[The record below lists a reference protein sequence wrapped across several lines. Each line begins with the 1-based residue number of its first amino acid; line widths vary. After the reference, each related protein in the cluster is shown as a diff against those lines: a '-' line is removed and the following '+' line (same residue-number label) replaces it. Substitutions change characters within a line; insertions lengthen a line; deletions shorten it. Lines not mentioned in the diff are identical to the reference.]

1 MSRGRSLGEYAQS
14 GPRSRD
20 LDHPPRSSISLP
32 VPGDGGQ
39 SAYPIGRASRGS
51 LRLRARRVSNL
62 RKGEVRVLGLELDVH
77 LPPLR
82 IFLAGSVPSL
92 LTNQA
97 KRIHPERHL
106 CRSYARNAAAN
117 LTNQTDHDREGE
129 EEEEEERDPGS
140 TTVRDRSLASN
151 ATTDPVAATR
161 DRVRSRLHVHDT
173 RRGAQPLEGRRAA
186 VRGFEPGEG
195 DALLGNLASRRG
207 CDLSSFGYSGPRGN
221 GRNEAFR
228 GVQGPNVLER
238 F

>member
-1 MSRGRSLGEYAQS
+1 M
-14 GPRSRD
+14 
-20 LDHPPRSSISLP
+20 
-32 VPGDGGQ
+32 
-39 SAYPIGRASRGS
+39 
-51 LRLRARRVSNL
+51 
-62 RKGEVRVLGLELDVH
+62 
-77 LPPLR
+77 
-82 IFLAGSVPSL
+82 
-92 LTNQA
+92 
-97 KRIHPERHL
+97 

-117 LTNQTDHDREGE
+117 LTNQTDHDREG

-221 GRNEAFR
+221 GKNEAFR
-228 GVQGPNVLER
+228 DVQGPFWKGFNELLFSLRSARKKFVESDAM
-238 F
+238 FESNNSSGSKVGI